1 MKLSAGDGDPLTTLW
16 DGQMCHT
23 KGEMHFSLMSLI
35 VPMYSRSMLCRYP
48 KHSVYVVFIIPSVCY
63 VAMLCLL
70 HTLLFLMRSSISH
83 ASPFLIRPVSWST
96 HKHPYHHL
104 YIYIGSL
111 HFGCSWKINGLI
123 FNHINILCRSSLDA
137 FSIPSSIEKLIPWSH
152 VVKYWKIDPA

>member
-1 MKLSAGDGDPLTTLW
+1 MEIHWPHFEMVRCATPKVRCIFRL
-16 DGQMCHT
+16 CHWSCPCT
-23 KGEMHFSLMSLI
+23 PG
-35 VPMYSRSMLCRYP
+35 
-48 KHSVYVVFIIPSVCY
+48 VCY
-63 VAMLCLL
+63 VDTLNTVFMLCLSYRRFAMSL
-70 HTLLFLMRSSISH
+70 CYVCCIHSYFSWEV
-83 ASPFLIRPVSWST
+83 ASVMHPLFLIRPVSWST

-104 YIYIGSL
+104 YIYIYIGSL